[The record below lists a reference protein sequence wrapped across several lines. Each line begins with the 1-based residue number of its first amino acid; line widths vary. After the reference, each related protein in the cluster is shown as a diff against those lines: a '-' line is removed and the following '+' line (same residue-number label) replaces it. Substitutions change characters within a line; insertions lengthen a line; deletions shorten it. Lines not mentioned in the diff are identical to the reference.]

1 MGIFSRIFKIG
12 QSEAHA
18 AIDKLEDPIKLTE
31 QGIRDLKG
39 DLEKALQ
46 ALAEVKAMAIRSN
59 NDLATEQSRIKD
71 YENKAMLLLKKG
83 QSGDLDAA
91 EADRLASEAL
101 VKKQEAEGHLARKK
115 TEKEKFDASVSS
127 LESKVK
133 TLRSQISSWENE
145 LKTLK
150 ARAKVSSVTKNLNKQ
165 LSNIDTSSTVNM
177 LEKMKDK
184 VAEEEALA
192 DAYGDIANES
202 KSVDDEIEKALGGN
216 KGAQAANDLEEL
228 KKKMGM

>member
-115 TEKEKFDASVSS
+115 TEKEKFDTSVF
-127 LESKVK
+127 SK
-133 TLRSQISSWENE
+133 
-145 LKTLK
+145 
-150 ARAKVSSVTKNLNKQ
+150 
-165 LSNIDTSSTVNM
+165 
-177 LEKMKDK
+177 
-184 VAEEEALA
+184 
-192 DAYGDIANES
+192 
-202 KSVDDEIEKALGGN
+202 
-216 KGAQAANDLEEL
+216 
-228 KKKMGM
+228 